1 MELKYSKLKFHLK
14 KKKKKTLP
22 TRNLNFLDSSSKLG
36 TQVNQTRVPT
46 FFF

>member
-14 KKKKKTLP
+14 KKKNLP